1 MKLNEI
7 NDNKGAVKSRTRVG
21 RGIGS
26 GKGKTC
32 GRGHKGQKSRSGGSI
47 RPGFEGGQNPL
58 YQRLPMRGFNN
69 ANFRTE
75 YTTVNVG
82 DLQRMVEEGRL
93 KESET
98 ISIDTLMAVGL
109 TKKAKDGLKVLG
121 NGELK
126 AKLSIEAVAAS
137 KSAQEKVKKA
147 GGSLTIT
154 GGKKEAASA

>member
-7 NDNKGAVKSRTRVG
+7 NDNKGARKSGLRVG

-32 GRGHKGQKSRSGGSI
+32 GRGHKGQKSRSGGNI

-69 ANFRTE
+69 SNFRTE

-82 DLQRMVEEGRL
+82 DLQRMIEDGRL
-93 KESET
+93 KESDT
-98 ISIDTLMAVGL
+98 ISMETLQAVGL
-109 TKKAKDGLKVLG
+109 SKKAKDGLKILG

-147 GGSLTIT
+147 GGSLTILD
-154 GGKKEAASA
+154 GKKESADA